1 MPIEFF
7 DGPDGVHVRQS
18 FVSPTVYLDHWALR
32 LFSDDLPLQDRM
44 VAALLGKHGTLLL
57 SNISFTEFAKPND
70 RRHCIAAEAFIERLL
85 PNIYFTDFAYDK
97 LQLQEEGES
106 NNRRRFWPPAD
117 LPQLKLFAERAQGVP
132 LGFTMHGFISMAHDH
147 HALLAPVTSDTIQ
160 MIRSGFEAVRNDPS
174 YVRKARNVLPDDK
187 RTRTY
192 VVMAELMREFTL
204 NPSLQIKDNDVID
217 LLHAAM
223 PVNCCDFVL
232 LDGAWADRV
241 AKLSQRVANAG
252 STFPLGRCYSRRDGG
267 VSIFLSDL
275 ESFEAVADP
284 KHERSGG

>member
-7 DGPDGVHVRQS
+7 DAPDGVHVRQS
-18 FVSPTVYLDHWALR
+18 FVSPTVYLDHWVLR

-44 VAALLGKHGTLLL
+44 VAALLGKRGTLLL

-97 LQLQEEGES
+97 LQLQEEAES

-117 LPQLKLFAERAQGVP
+117 LPQLKLFAERAQGSP
-132 LGFTMHGFISMAHDH
+132 FGFTMHGFISMAHDH

-160 MIRSGFEAVRNDPS
+160 MIRGGIEAARNDPN

-192 VVMAELMREFTL
+192 VVVVMGELMREFHL
-204 NPSLQIKDNDVID
+204 NPNLEIKDNDVID

-241 AKLSQRVANAG
+241 AKLRQRIANAG
-252 STFPLGRCYSRRDGG
+252 STLPLARCYSRRDDG
-267 VSIFLSDL
+267 VSMFLSDL
-275 ESFEAVADP
+275 ESFQAASDPNNEA
-284 KHERSGG
+284 